1 MKTYTVRYR
10 DNESNHHEISTS
22 AEDSYEAKKLAM
34 ETIEY
39 LHEHPNAID
48 CIDIIE

>member
-10 DNESNHHEISTS
+10 DDQSQHQEICTS
-22 AEDSYEAKKLAM
+22 AEDSYKAKKVAM
-34 ETIEY
+34 EKIEY

-48 CIDIIE
+48 YIDIVE